1 MAQGLISIETVE
13 DIGDAIREQNGL
25 ETRYLPNELPVAIR
39 ALPVNY
45 PVQLEQKI
53 INQNGTF
60 TPSAGYGG
68 FSKVKVSVKGMD
80 YSVSATVNSLQH
92 RNANATFTP
101 DFVYTATA
109 EIVEE

>member
-25 ETRYLPNELPVAIR
+25 ETLYLPNELPVAIR

-45 PVQLEQKI
+45 PVQLESRVI
-53 INQNGTF
+53 DHNGTF
-60 TPSAGYGG
+60 TPQAGYGG
-68 FSKVKVSVKGMD
+68 FAKVKVSVKGME
-80 YSVSATVNSLQH
+80 YSAAVTANVLQH
-92 RNANATFTP
+92 RNVGATFTP
-101 DFVYTATA
+101 NFVYTATA